1 MKTKAIIAFFLLNI
15 FFNGCRKHE
24 CNALSWTDYNTV
36 EDVWCNFKYFEE
48 ENKTHIGDTLKVYG
62 WLVDSNKY
70 WYMTMTSVKELQFSH
85 EGDVIYSNPWVNL
98 YIRYPESQL
107 SSIHYDSTIYV
118 LGTIFYNKDIEVL
131 SINVAGQITN
141 KP

>member
-1 MKTKAIIAFFLLNI
+1 MKTKAIIVFFLLSII
-15 FFNGCRKHE
+15 FTGCRKHE

-48 ENKTHIGDTLKVYG
+48 ESKTHIGDTLKVYG

-85 EGDVIYSNPWVNL
+85 EGDVIYSNPWVIL
-98 YIRYPESQL
+98 FIRYPESQL
-107 SSIHYDSTIYV
+107 SSIHYDSTIYA

>member
-1 MKTKAIIAFFLLNI
+1 
-15 FFNGCRKHE
+15 
-24 CNALSWTDYNTV
+24 
-36 EDVWCNFKYFEE
+36 
-48 ENKTHIGDTLKVYG
+48 
-62 WLVDSNKY
+62 
-70 WYMTMTSVKELQFSH
+70 MTMTSVKELQFSH

-118 LGTIFYNKDIEVL
+118 LGAIFYNKDIEVL
-131 SINVAGQITN
+131 SINIAGQITN